1 MKGAM
6 AWPFLRLYILTLM
19 FFSANAILNVF
30 IPLRGHDL
38 GATNT
43 TIGIVMGAYM
53 LTAMV
58 FRPWAGQIIARVGPI
73 KVLRIILLINACALI
88 LYGLTGLE
96 GYFIARVMQGV
107 CTAFF
112 SMSLQL
118 GIIDALP
125 EEHRSEGVSL
135 YSLFSTIPNL
145 VGPLIAVGIW
155 HLDRISI
162 FAIVMIA
169 IALTTTF
176 FGYRVTFASEEPD
189 TRKKV
194 EPLTFNAVT
203 VFAQFF
209 KNKELFN
216 SGLIMIVVSI
226 VFGAVST
233 FVPLYTVKFGFA
245 DAGIFLTIQAIAV
258 VLARIYLRK
267 YIPSDGIWHP
277 VYMVSVLMLLVIAS
291 MLVAIGPH
299 IHVLIFYSSAILIG
313 ATQALVYPTL
323 TSYLSFVLPKAGR
336 NMLLGLF
343 IACADLGVSL
353 GGSLMG
359 PISDLVGFSWM
370 YTICGML
377 VVVMMLMSAFKGIR
391 QK

>member
-6 AWPFLRLYILTLM
+6 AGPFLRLYILTLM

-38 GATNT
+38 GASNT

-73 KVLRIILLINACALI
+73 KVLRIILLINAGALI
-88 LYGLTGLE
+88 LYGFTGLE
-96 GYFIARVMQGV
+96 GYFLARVMQGV

-155 HLDRISI
+155 HLNQISI
-162 FAIVMIA
+162 FAILMIA
-169 IALTTTF
+169 IALTTTC
-176 FGYRVTFASEEPD
+176 FGYRVTFAEQEPD
-189 TRKKV
+189 TTDKI
-194 EPLTFNAVT
+194 EPLPFNAVT
-203 VFAQFF
+203 VFVQFF
-209 KNKELFN
+209 KNKELFH
-216 SGLIMIVVSI
+216 SGLIMIIVSI
-226 VFGAVST
+226 VFGAIST

-245 DAGIFLTIQAIAV
+245 NAGIFLTIQAIAV

-267 YIPSDGIWHP
+267 YIPSDGMWHP
-277 VYMVSVLMLLVIAS
+277 CYMVSVLLLLAIAS
-291 MLVAIGPH
+291 LLVAIGPY
-299 IHVLIFYSSAILIG
+299 IHGLIFYSSAVLIG
-313 ATQALVYPTL
+313 VTQALVYPTL

-359 PISDLVGFSWM
+359 PISDIVGFSWM
-370 YTICGML
+370 YAICGIL
-377 VVVMMLMSAFKGIR
+377 VISMMIKSSVKR
-391 QK
+391 EKY

>member
-58 FRPWAGQIIARVGPI
+58 FRPWAGQIIARVGAI

-96 GYFIARVMQGV
+96 GYFVARVMQGV

-145 VGPLIAVGIW
+145 VGPLIAVCIW

-169 IALTTTF
+169 IALATTF

-189 TRKKV
+189 TQKKV
-194 EPLTFNAVT
+194 EPLPFNAVT

-267 YIPSDGIWHP
+267 YIPSDGMWHP

-299 IHVLIFYSSAILIG
+299 IHVMMFYSSAILIG

-377 VVVMMLMSAFKGIR
+377 VVVMMLMSALKGLR

>member
-96 GYFIARVMQGV
+96 GYFVARVMQGV

-189 TRKKV
+189 TQKKV
-194 EPLTFNAVT
+194 EPLPFNAVT

-267 YIPSDGIWHP
+267 YIPSDGMWHP

-299 IHVLIFYSSAILIG
+299 IHVMMFYSSAILIG

-377 VVVMMLMSAFKGIR
+377 VVVMMLMSALKGLR